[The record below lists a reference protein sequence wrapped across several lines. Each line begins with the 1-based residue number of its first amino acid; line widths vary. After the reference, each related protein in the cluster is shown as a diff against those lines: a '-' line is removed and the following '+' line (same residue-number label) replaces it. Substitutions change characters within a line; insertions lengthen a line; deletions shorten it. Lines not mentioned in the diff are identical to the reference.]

1 MPFRCSLRGKWG
13 RGFFDARQVVRAGQ
27 LAEKTAP
34 PFSPRRSG
42 ELFGQNHSP
51 SISCYKSGLIWQT
64 GSRKRKGV
72 SAPNMRLNCEATFP
86 NVLKSHKPRRKRDM
100 KEIEDLPSKPIDS
113 GGETRDG
120 ARSERLAPPVC
131 LRYGVDFHAV
141 K

>member
-1 MPFRCSLRGKWG
+1 
-13 RGFFDARQVVRAGQ
+13 
-27 LAEKTAP
+27 
-34 PFSPRRSG
+34 
-42 ELFGQNHSP
+42 
-51 SISCYKSGLIWQT
+51 
-64 GSRKRKGV
+64 
-72 SAPNMRLNCEATFP
+72 MRLNCEATFP